1 MYYIKCLIF
10 TPICAIFF
18 SRVHLVLS
26 PWFLVSLGFLQW
38 PRPVQG
44 YVMYCVVEVKQA
56 WEIMQYWQYLLLFGI
71 IAVEEFLQP
80 VRQSADL
87 RRLVLALGCHGVG
100 VLTNRSYSSRRHLS
114 PQVTHLSE

>member
-71 IAVEEFLQP
+71 IAVEEILQP
-80 VRQSADL
+80 VQCPSIRM
-87 RRLVLALGCHGVG
+87 LAVAGPCPEMSWG
-100 VLTNRSYSSRRHLS
+100 RSLD
-114 PQVTHLSE
+114 